1 MKPPPSAGEME
12 TALHRL
18 LRKHEFN
25 GQGYVHVVVV
35 GLKSSPIYLVTLG
48 ADAAKVLGEAL
59 APLIGHA
66 DPSESHQLGSV
77 SNRRF
82 RNSQSLRYLNRSRA
96 PGARRA
102 TALPRAPSGCSRS
115 ALCRD

>member
-1 MKPPPSAGEME
+1 ME

-48 ADAAKVLGEAL
+48 ADAAKVLSEAL
-59 APLIGHA
+59 TPVLGVRTH
-66 DPSESHQLGSV
+66 PSPTNWVL
-77 SNRRF
+77 F
-82 RNSQSLRYLNRSRA
+82 RTDA
-96 PGARRA
+96 
-102 TALPRAPSGCSRS
+102 S
-115 ALCRD
+115 AILKASDA

>member
-1 MKPPPSAGEME
+1 MKLAPTAGEME

-18 LRKHEFN
+18 LRQHEFN

-59 APLIGHA
+59 APVL
-66 DPSESHQLGSV
+66 
-77 SNRRF
+77 
-82 RNSQSLRYLNRSRA
+82 
-96 PGARRA
+96 GAR
-102 TALPRAPSGCSRS
+102 TQPSPTNWVLFRTDAAAILKASGT
-115 ALCRD
+115 

>member
-1 MKPPPSAGEME
+1 ME

-35 GLKSSPIYLVTLG
+35 GLKSSPIYLVSLG

-59 APLIGHA
+59 TPVLGVRTH
-66 DPSESHQLGSV
+66 PSPTNWVL
-77 SNRRF
+77 F
-82 RNSQSLRYLNRSRA
+82 RTDA
-96 PGARRA
+96 
-102 TALPRAPSGCSRS
+102 S
-115 ALCRD
+115 AILKASDA